1 MGKGANSCNH
11 VNYLKDVYSMLGPF
25 IGSNLMLLQKSWVRD
40 KFYADYLK
48 DVYSTL
54 GPLISSNILL
64 LPNTRVRCP
73 IHAGHLNSE
82 K

>member
-1 MGKGANSCNH
+1 
-11 VNYLKDVYSMLGPF
+11 MLGPF

-40 KFYADYLK
+40 TIYADYLK

-54 GPLISSNILL
+54 GPLISSNTLWL
-64 LPNTRVRCP
+64 QKTRVRCP
-73 IHAGHLNSE
+73 IHAGHLDSE